1 MEKEVRFFA
10 ALSSEPRI
18 RLLLLLQEHP
28 QCVNAMAQRLKMT
41 QPAVSQHL
49 RVLKAAGLVKA
60 KKNGYWVHYELNRQE
75 LEARG
80 QNMGKLFGGWIRPTT
95 GSGKAN
101 CPPELLQECGGAP
114 RRGTARKAAR
124 SGAKE

>member
-28 QCVNAMAQRLKMT
+28 QCVNTMVQRLKMT

-114 RRGTARKAAR
+114 RRGTTRKAAR
-124 SGAKE
+124 SRAKE